1 MPQAQDIARGR
12 DRVLLQEQG
21 TASDRGRAGAGPA
34 PAGAPLHPCELR
46 TQGDEGAHRAPGR
59 QEGGLRRRLV
69 PQQEAWV
76 VERLGKFKETL
87 NAGLNFVIPYVDN
100 VSYKHSLKEN
110 AIDIPS
116 QSAITKDNVT
126 LVIDGILYLKITDP
140 KQASYGVTDARYA
153 VSQLAQTTMRSELGK
168 ITLDKTF
175 LERDMLNVNIVQS
188 INEASAVWGIQCL
201 RYEIK
206 DITPPDNVRQAM
218 ELQVTAERKKRAE
231 VLESEGKR
239 QSQINLAEGQKQEV
253 VLSSEAA
260 MTDQINRA
268 KGEAE
273 AILAVARATAQG
285 IELVAASVQKTG
297 GEKAVALRLAEQ
309 YIQAFSK
316 LAQETNTILLPA
328 QTGDAAAMVA
338 QALSVFN
345 NIQGQMKA
353 KEQAD
358 S

>member
-1 MPQAQDIARGR
+1 VAKGI
-12 DRVLLQEQG
+12 
-21 TASDRGRAGAGPA
+21 
-34 PAGAPLHPCELR
+34 
-46 TQGDEGAHRAPGR
+46 
-59 QEGGLRRRLV
+59 RLV

-140 KQASYGVTDARYA
+140 KQASYGVTDAKYA

-328 QTGDAAAMVA
+328 QTGDAGAMVA

>member
-1 MPQAQDIARGR
+1 MDSISTLYLVVAFFVFLTVAKGIRI
-12 DRVLLQEQG
+12 
-21 TASDRGRAGAGPA
+21 
-34 PAGAPLHPCELR
+34 
-46 TQGDEGAHRAPGR
+46 
-59 QEGGLRRRLV
+59 V

-100 VSYKHSLKEN
+100 VAYKHSLKEN

-273 AILAVARATAQG
+273 AILAVARATAEG
-285 IELVAASVQKTG
+285 IELVAASVQKSG

-345 NIQGQMKA
+345 NIQGQMKS
-353 KEQAD
+353 KKQAD

>member
-1 MPQAQDIARGR
+1 MDSISTLYLVVSFFIFLTVAKGI
-12 DRVLLQEQG
+12 
-21 TASDRGRAGAGPA
+21 
-34 PAGAPLHPCELR
+34 
-46 TQGDEGAHRAPGR
+46 
-59 QEGGLRRRLV
+59 RLV

-76 VERLGKFKETL
+76 IERLGKFKETL

-100 VSYKHSLKEN
+100 VAYKHSLKEN

-328 QTGDAAAMVA
+328 QTGDAGAMVA

-358 S
+358 SR